1 VSQEPLLFGASV
13 MDNIRYGR
21 PDATVEEVRAAA
33 AAANAL
39 EFIDKLPEG
48 LDTQVG
54 ERGVHLS
61 GGQKQRVA
69 IARAVVKD
77 PKVRGAGGREGWAF
91 GVAQGMQTGIPV
103 HHSPCVRRQMTP
115 RSASPHHLRH
125 PMLTCLSKEVHAYG
139 CTMLC
144 LCFAAH

>member
-1 VSQEPLLFGASV
+1 VQTALVSQEPLLFSCSIA
-13 MDNIRYGR
+13 DNIRYGR

-48 LDTQVG
+48 LDTAVG
-54 ERGVHLS
+54 ERGVQLS

-77 PKVRGAGGREGWAF
+77 PKVRGTGGAPQRAPEGRSLHGGRVQGRPAVWA
-91 GVAQGMQTGIPV
+91 GAAAEVVAGCINAHEPAAYMTGRARPI
-103 HHSPCVRRQMTP
+103 
-115 RSASPHHLRH
+115 
-125 PMLTCLSKEVHAYG
+125 
-139 CTMLC
+139 
-144 LCFAAH
+144 

>member
-1 VSQEPLLFGASV
+1 VSQEPLLFSCSIA
-13 MDNIRYGR
+13 DNIRYGR

-48 LDTQVG
+48 LDTAVG
-54 ERGVHLS
+54 ELGVQLS

-77 PKVRGAGGREGWAF
+77 PKVGGAWARVGGGGGRGGWWCRVPFKTAH
-91 GVAQGMQTGIPV
+91 Q
-103 HHSPCVRRQMTP
+103 HS
-115 RSASPHHLRH
+115 SASFVALNQLCHQLN
-125 PMLTCLSKEVHAYG
+125 HAH
-139 CTMLC
+139 
-144 LCFAAH
+144 AAGTGL